1 MGESEISARLK
12 QAKERKLDD
21 RTLAQRATDLAQ
33 DLLHASLKQLK
44 SDERT
49 LLGALSRL
57 AADEKNRQF
66 LQSLCAQVFHASTVE
81 TQANNL
87 RRLMTD
93 FGGVPTFFSTVGKL
107 RFKAASM
114 ASRSMQGA
122 AMAEVHRVFRSTFA
136 ELTLPTQ
143 LDKLSK
149 RIRES
154 AKDGMNHALNP
165 LAPNVIGKKSAERYM
180 KNLEAILAYK
190 DSVGVVVQPWR
201 LCPGMSPYSPESSA
215 KSISKALRQLLKLA
229 NKPTSKRTLIVES
242 GTSDT
247 LPIVIEGFK
256 LALAGAEFHQAD
268 IMLELPGYLKESTA
282 ALRDLTDWAQARA
295 AKGAAPL
302 KLLLV
307 KGSHLAEEQM
317 QAYTFGKGMNLS
329 ESKGETETR
338 YKQLV
343 HAAIAAKAK
352 AICPVIGTHNLF
364 DLAYALLDWAR
375 SGRTGLPPFVFIAGL
390 GNHIG
395 RMLAKEGASVTL
407 STSVSSEEEGTGF
420 ETYLQCLI
428 NELSRPDSYLASGYA
443 VEANSIGW
451 GRMRQQFLAAL
462 SGREEQHDRH
472 DNAPAYRTTLHH
484 VLTRAYVDEFYAAAQ
499 AECERRQEPLPLRI
513 CGSETPTALTCIHRS
528 LTAPE
533 QEDYRFQSADFA
545 AVEKVL
551 QQAEAASVRIPAST
565 EERCTQ
571 ILKLAKLLEKQRAR
585 LSAVLVRDAGYT
597 MEDAETELRDAIGAC
612 YFYADSARQDG
623 LLDGTQ
629 PTPLGVVVVCP
640 GYEHPLTEA
649 VSGIAAA
656 WVMGN
661 TIIYKPA
668 DNTTLLGYTLYALL
682 QEAEFSEP
690 AIQFLPC
697 LDNQIAWKLTS
708 DHRVNGVM
716 WNGDKQ
722 ASRHLINNHPT
733 HTMLTSGTGASCVYL
748 APTADWHKAIRD
760 VLHAVTRRSGQS
772 KLCPHVLFAHAEVY
786 DNQAFINALKDA
798 AGSITAQ
805 SGSHEGAQLGPIA
818 HQLSKSDLR
827 ALGSQKNGWTW
838 LTQPM
843 AAEID
848 SRIWT
853 PGVCTGIDSAA
864 RFAQQVAGL
873 PILGV
878 VRVESTQEAIEA
890 QQSVSEGRAA
900 AIYSHDESEIELWS
914 KHMECA
920 SLSINCCVQS
930 RPGLQPCGT
939 WAPAL
944 CGAAPL
950 PGGPNYIS
958 VLAQW
963 QETGRPQRR
972 GKQRNI
978 PFAPWDSLSPKP
990 SPDEAM
996 RLTTAADSI
1005 SYWWENEFGIT
1016 RTINPQ
1022 PGQETTLCY
1031 KPVNLCLRVGKATS
1045 DIDLSI
1051 ALMAA
1056 LKAGCHVQV
1065 STATL
1070 RAWMPRC
1077 LEQLGVPIHVENR
1090 GEFESRFSAM
1100 ASDGVWVRDTA
1111 ATEQTLAAASACN
1124 LRLCNA
1130 EVLGN
1135 GRLELLHYL
1144 REQVTTRCTA
1154 RHGKL

>member
-12 QAKERKLDD
+12 QARERKPDD

-57 AADEKNRQF
+57 ATDEKNRQF
-66 LQSLCAQVFHASTVE
+66 LQNLCAQVFHASTVE

-87 RRLMTD
+87 RRLMTE

-107 RFKAASM
+107 RFKAAAM

-143 LDKLSK
+143 VDKLGK

-154 AKDGMNHALNP
+154 AKDGLGHALNP
-165 LAPNVIGKKSAERYM
+165 LAPTVIGKKSAERYT

-190 DSVGVVVQPWR
+190 DNVGLVIQPWR
-201 LCPGMSPYSPESSA
+201 LCPGISVYSPESSA
-215 KSISKALRQLLKLA
+215 KTISKAMRHILRLA
-229 NKPTSKRTLIVES
+229 NKQKRTLIVES
-242 GTSDT
+242 GTSDI

-256 LALAGAEFHQAD
+256 LALAGAEFHQTD
-268 IMLELPGYLKESTA
+268 IMLELPGYLKESA
-282 ALRDLTDWAQARA
+282 ALLRDLTDWAQARA

-317 QAYTFGKGMNLS
+317 RAYTFGKGMHLS

-352 AICPVIGTHNLF
+352 AICPIIGTHNLF
-364 DLAYALLDWAR
+364 DIAYALLDWAR
-375 SGRTGLPPFVFIAGL
+375 SGRSGLPSFVFTAGL

-395 RMLAKEGASVTL
+395 RMLSKEGATITL
-407 STSVSSEEEGTGF
+407 STSISSEEEGTGF
-420 ETYLQCLI
+420 ETYLQSLI
-428 NELSRPDSYLASGYA
+428 NELSRPDGYLTAGYA

-462 SGREEQHDRH
+462 SGREEQQDRRES
-472 DNAPAYRTTLHH
+472 PPPYRTTLHH
-484 VLTRAYVDEFYAAAQ
+484 ILSRTYVDEIYAAAQ
-499 AECERRQEPLPLRI
+499 AECERHQAPLPLRI
-513 CGSETPTALTCIHRS
+513 CGTEVSTALTCIHRS

-545 AVEKVL
+545 VVDKVL
-551 QQAEAASVRIPAST
+551 QQAEAASIRLPASVD
-565 EERCTQ
+565 ERCTQ
-571 ILKLAKLLEKQRAR
+571 VLKLARLIEKKRMQ
-585 LSAVLVRDAGYT
+585 LSSVLVRDAGFT
-597 MEDAETELRDAIGAC
+597 IEDAETELRDAIGAC
-612 YFYADSARQDG
+612 HFYEESARQDG
-623 LLDGTQ
+623 LQDGTQ

-640 GYEHPLTEA
+640 GHEHPLTEA
-649 VSGIAAA
+649 VASIAAA

-661 TIIYKPA
+661 TVIYKPA
-668 DNTTLLGYTLYALL
+668 DNTTLLGYTLYSLL
-682 QEAEFSEP
+682 QEAELSEP
-690 AIQFLPC
+690 TLQFMPC
-697 LDNQIAWKLTS
+697 IDNQITWKLLS
-708 DHRVNGVM
+708 DHRINGII
-716 WNGDKQ
+716 WNGNKQ
-722 ASRHLINNHPT
+722 ASRALIAQNPA
-733 HTMLTSGTGASCVYL
+733 HTLLTNGTGSASVYL

-772 KLCPHVLFAHAEVY
+772 QLCPHVLFAHAEVY

-798 AGSITAQ
+798 ASSISAQ
-805 SGSHEGAQLGPIA
+805 PGNREGAHLGPIC
-818 HQLSKSDLR
+818 HQLSKGDLL
-827 ALGSQKNGWTW
+827 ALGQQKNGWTW

-853 PGVCTGIDSAA
+853 PGVCTGIHSAA
-864 RFAQQVAGL
+864 PFSQQVAGL

-878 VRVESTQEAIEA
+878 VRVENTEEAIQL
-890 QQSVSEGRAA
+890 QQGISEGKAA
-900 AIYSHDESEIELWS
+900 AIYSHDESEIKYWS
-914 KHMECA
+914 SHIACA
-920 SLSINCCVQS
+920 MLSINCCVQS
-930 RPGLQPCGT
+930 RPGLQPSGA

-944 CGAAPL
+944 CGDAPL
-950 PGGPNYIS
+950 AGGSNYITS
-958 VLAQW
+958 LARW

-990 SPDEAM
+990 SPDESM

-1022 PGQETTLCY
+1022 PGQETTLHY
-1031 KPVNLCLRVGKATS
+1031 EPVELCIRVGKATS

-1090 GEFESRFSAM
+1090 SEFESRFSAL
-1100 ASDGVWVRDTA
+1100 ASDGIWVRDTA
-1111 ATEQTLAAASACN
+1111 ATEQTLAAAAACN
-1124 LRLCNA
+1124 LRLCSA

-1135 GRLELLHYL
+1135 GRIELLHYL
-1144 REQVTTRCTA
+1144 REQVITRCTA